1 MDDRPCSS
9 ILAGGPEI
17 GTQPL
22 VTSYAK
28 PYKTLPEQ
36 VALLRHRGM
45 TINDEAAATAQL
57 LAIGYY
63 RLSGYC
69 YTFREHAVPCAT
81 TCNCPRRSD
90 NFVPGASLE
99 KVVELYEFDRM
110 LRLLVLDG
118 IERVEVALRMR
129 LGYVVGAGG
138 AFAHLDPVALDPAFT
153 RFDGDRPLASGPHWL
168 NSEHAK
174 WLSKV
179 TSEADRS
186 KEDFV
191 AHFKAKYGM
200 PLPIWVVTEL
210 LTFGS
215 LVTLIGGLKPRH
227 RSLIAET
234 FGIFDPDCDGDGAAL
249 ASWMSNLNYIRNVCA
264 HHGRL
269 WNRNIAVQLGRLD
282 TAPELIH
289 ASGPRPKS
297 RVYAS
302 LALLAFLTAR
312 IDTASTWRSRV
323 IDLVTGEFADL
334 GLPVGQMGFP
344 SGWQNEGIWAAGYLP
359 PADPVDPEHREVLRH
374 FECVGTAAAGIC
386 LDVSSEAKRR
396 SSAVRFLRSR
406 NQLLGL
412 PVGKSRRFPTFQF
425 DTDPGGLHPEV
436 GRINS
441 ALEAEKRPWDAARW
455 WINANPGVDGAVPM
469 TLLGSSGDRVRLLA
483 ATITVDDEAGTRR
496 MRVDE
501 LPQP

>member
-1 MDDRPCSS
+1 MAIS
-9 ILAGGPEI
+9 
-17 GTQPL
+17 
-22 VTSYAK
+22 
-28 PYKTLPEQ
+28 
-36 VALLRHRGM
+36 
-45 TINDEAAATAQL
+45 DEPAAIAQL

-81 TCNCPRRSD
+81 TCDCPRRSD
-90 NFVPGASLE
+90 SFVLGTTLDQ
-99 KVVELYEFDRM
+99 VVELYEFDRM

-129 LGYVVGAGG
+129 LGYIVGAGG
-138 AFAHLDPVALDPAFT
+138 AFAHLDPTALDPTFT

-168 NSEHAK
+168 GSEHAK
-174 WLSKV
+174 WLSRV
-179 TSEADRS
+179 TSEAERS

-191 AHFKAKYGM
+191 THFKAKYGM

-215 LVTLIGGLKPRH
+215 LATLVGGLKPRH

-234 FGIFDPDCDGDGAAL
+234 FGIFDPDCNGDGAAL
-249 ASWMSNLNYIRNVCA
+249 ASWMSNLTYIRNVCA

-269 WNRNIAVQLGRLD
+269 WNRNVAVQLGRLEA
-282 TAPELIH
+282 APELIH

-302 LALLAFLTAR
+302 LAVLAFLTAR
-312 IDTASTWRSRV
+312 LDTASTWRSRV
-323 IDLVTGEFADL
+323 IGLVTGEFAHL

-344 SGWQNEGIWAAGYLP
+344 NGWQSEGIWSVGYLP
-359 PADPVDPEHREVLRH
+359 PADPVGPEHREVLRH
-374 FECVGTAAAGIC
+374 FECVGTAEAGIF
-386 LDVSSEAKRR
+386 LDVSSEPKRR
-396 SSAVRFLRSR
+396 ASAVRSLRSR

-425 DTDPGGLHPEV
+425 DMNSGGLHPEV
-436 GRINS
+436 GRVNS
-441 ALEAEKRPWDAARW
+441 ALEAEKRPWAAARW
-455 WINANPGVDGAVPM
+455 WSSANPGIAGSVPM
-469 TLLGSSGDRVRLLA
+469 TMLSSSEDRVRLLA
-483 ATITVDDEAGTRR
+483 ATITLDDAAGIHH
-496 MRVDE
+496 MKVDE
-501 LPQP
+501 LPRR